1 MQHLHIVMICV
12 DAYRLAAIGYGFIGR
27 MAKLPLVLVKAA
39 GRRVTGKGR
48 QGVL

>member
-1 MQHLHIVMICV
+1 MGSEMCIR
-12 DAYRLAAIGYGFIGR
+12 DRKEPKRIGR

-39 GRRVTGKGR
+39 GRRVAGKGR